1 MSNQIGIYENFIAN
15 LCDRNPPS
23 SDIEKEADESD
34 KESQNCHE
42 SNGKDDV
49 LKIPKSNAEI
59 NYFQKCEFLLA
70 EAESEQKL
78 LNLAIA
84 NTNEIRAKVHAVEV
98 EIDQLL
104 EICENVLFVMQI
116 TKAFGKSRKS

>member
-15 LCDRNPPS
+15 LCDRSQSS
-23 SDIEKEADESD
+23 SDVEKEANESD
-34 KESQNCHE
+34 KESKNCQK
-42 SNGKDDV
+42 SNEKDDV
-49 LKIPKSNAEI
+49 SKISESKSEI
-59 NYFQKCEFLLA
+59 NYFQKCEFLLS
-70 EAESEQKL
+70 EAENEQKL

-84 NTNEIRAKVHAVEV
+84 NTNEIQAKVHAVEV

-104 EICENVLFVMQI
+104 EICENVLFAMQI